1 MSTVQNLSNVDLS
14 RKSNTGQ
21 YFNNLSIRIGQVGT
35 AQNDALIGYFQDHT
49 NSNKA
54 AAKALASAVIYT
66 SLAQGIDPMATL
78 DQFLKLPKGELNTF
92 LVTFL
97 NLNRVGTSYLGVA
110 NTPIL
115 NKYIQRSILA

>member
-1 MSTVQNLSNVDLS
+1 MSTVQNLNSVNLNRNSNS
-14 RKSNTGQ
+14 GQ
-21 YFNNLSIRIGQVGT
+21 YFNNLSTNIGQIGT
-35 AQNDALIGYFQDHT
+35 SQNDALIGYFQDQT
-49 NSNKA
+49 NGNKA
-54 AAKALASAVIYT
+54 SAKALASAVIYT

-97 NLNRVGTSYLGVA
+97 NLNRVGTSYLGVT

>member
-1 MSTVQNLSNVDLS
+1 MSTVQNLNNIDLS
-14 RKSNTGQ
+14 RNSNTGQ
-21 YFNNLSIRIGQVGT
+21 YFNNLSINIGQVGT
-35 AQNDALIGYFQDHT
+35 SQNDALIGYFQDHT
-49 NSNKA
+49 NGNKA

-78 DQFLKLPKGELNTF
+78 DQFLKLPKGELNLF

-97 NLNRVGTSYLGVA
+97 NLNRVGTSYLGLQ